1 MISKSCD
8 KFRRLCKLNMDTRE
22 KSMIESDLYADVGGL
37 REWQRASAQQKG
49 ELVEEVVRVR
59 EPEHRAKVMFEAA
72 LDADL

>member
-1 MISKSCD
+1 MA
-8 KFRRLCKLNMDTRE
+8 
-22 KSMIESDLYADVGGL
+22 ESDLYADVGGL

-59 EPEHRAKVMFEAA
+59 EPEHRAKVRFEAA